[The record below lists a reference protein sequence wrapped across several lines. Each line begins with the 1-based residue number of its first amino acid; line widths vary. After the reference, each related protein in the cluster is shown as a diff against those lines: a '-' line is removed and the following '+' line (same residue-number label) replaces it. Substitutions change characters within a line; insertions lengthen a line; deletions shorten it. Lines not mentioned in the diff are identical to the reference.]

1 MRSDAP
7 AREPIFNLPPAIVA
21 LAGLLVLVHGWRE
34 TLSPVADGDVLAR
47 FAFIPARYDT
57 PALFGPDRGEALWTP
72 LTYGALHG
80 GWEHLIL
87 NLVWLV
93 VFGSPV
99 AWRFGGARFVLFVL
113 LATAAG
119 AAAHYLAHAGDA
131 VPMVGASAAISGLT
145 AAAARFVFEPYG
157 PLGAERAAADGSAFF
172 VPAPPLLVSLANP
185 RVRAFLLVWL
195 VMTLVVGLGLIGPA
209 DVSIAWEAH
218 VGGFAAGLLL
228 FPFLDPVSARQLRL

>member
-1 MRSDAP
+1 MRPDAP

-21 LAGLLVLVHGWRE
+21 IAGLLALVHAWRE
-34 TLSPVADGDVLAR
+34 TLGGAADRELLLR

-57 PALFGPDRGEALWTP
+57 AAPFGPDRGEALWTP

-80 GWEHLIL
+80 GWEHLII

-99 AWRFGGARFVLFVL
+99 AWRFGGLRFVLFVL
-113 LATAAG
+113 AATAAG
-119 AAAHYLAHAGDA
+119 AGAHYLAHAGDA

-157 PLGAERAAADGSAFF
+157 PLGAERAGADPAAFF

-185 RVRAFLLVWL
+185 RVRAFLIVWL
-195 VMTLVVGLGLIGPA
+195 AMTVVVGMGLIGPA

-228 FPFLDPVSARQLRL
+228 FPLLDPISARQPKF